1 MPEQIN
7 KIIFTTKEAYDKKVT
22 EGSLDPSAVYA
33 IDASQVA
40 TKTEVKATVDDSLD
54 KFGIEIGINKEGA
67 EFYHTPIDLAGMIR
81 EVVKAKY
88 DVPYTGAER
97 INVGN
102 GTKSLSIS
110 HVTNPN
116 TYITAIQDGTEHG
129 FVPFTIDNKLARV
142 TVPDTVDVT
151 REFELKASNVFNT
164 LHDTIKVV
172 NSSENIVI
180 EKLNQF
186 ASMID
191 TEAGVRIEPTYMDSI
206 NLYND
211 RAIYIS
217 EESQKY
223 INRFVGYQ
231 YKAVIANKSITF
243 NSDDIDA
250 MKRASKDWINNF
262 YLLIVDRT
270 FSSYVDLG
278 TGEWKDFPASV
289 SATTSKLGDY
299 FNNYALDIDTIREN
313 KVTTTMG
320 AINLDNIDT
329 ETSLEITHVSDFEK
343 SEIQSKLP
351 NAECLLLDLSGST
364 IENIADKL
372 VEINATTPLKIK
384 AIVIARGSIDDEA
397 FKKLNELTSLQVV
410 FSNSPSDHVK
420 TIDKR
425 VALITTDTYNKTMW
439 VGIKPGDGKSMSID
453 SSYNDTLTTLYNK
466 IKDKKTV
473 APPDHL

>member
-7 KIIFTTKEAYDKKVT
+7 KIIFTTKEAYDKKVA
-22 EGSLDPSAVYA
+22 EGSLDPSVVYA

-40 TKTEVKATVDDSLD
+40 TTAEVKATVDNSFD
-54 KFGIEIGINKEGA
+54 KFGLGIGINKEGA
-67 EFYHTPIDLAGMIR
+67 EFYKTPIDLAGMIKDM
-81 EVVKAKY
+81 VKTKF
-88 DVPYTGAER
+88 DVNYTGAEH

-116 TYITAIQDGTEHG
+116 IYITAIQDGTEHG

-142 TVPDTVDVT
+142 TIPDAVDVT
-151 REFELKASNVFNT
+151 KEFELKASNVFNT

-172 NSSENIVI
+172 NSSESIVI
-180 EKLNQF
+180 EKLNTF
-186 ASMID
+186 DSMID
-191 TEAGVRIEPTYMDSI
+191 TDTGVRIEPTYMPSI

-217 EESQKY
+217 EESQKN
-223 INRFVGYQ
+223 ITRFVGYQ
-231 YKAVIANKSITF
+231 YKAVIADKSITF
-243 NSDDIDA
+243 NSNDIDA
-250 MKRASKDWINNF
+250 MKRAAKEWINSF

-313 KVTTTMG
+313 KVTTTLS
-320 AINLDNIDT
+320 ALNLNNIDT
-329 ETSLEITHVSDFEK
+329 ETNLEITHVSDFEK

-364 IENIADKL
+364 IDSIADKL
-372 VEINATTPLKIK
+372 LEINAATPLKIK
-384 AIVIARGSIDDEA
+384 AIVVARGSIDDEA
-397 FKKLNELTSLQVV
+397 FKKLNELTTLQVV

-425 VALITTDTYNKTMW
+425 VALITTDSYNKTMW

-453 SSYNDTLTTLYNK
+453 SSYNNTLTTLYSK
-466 IKDKKTV
+466 IKEKKTV

>member
-67 EFYHTPIDLAGMIR
+67 EFYHTPIDLAGMIK

-88 DVPYTGAER
+88 DVPYTGAEH

-142 TVPDTVDVT
+142 TVPDAVDVT

-172 NSSENIVI
+172 NSSESIVI
-180 EKLNQF
+180 NKLNTF

-191 TEAGVRIEPTYMDSI
+191 TEAGVKIEPTYMPSI

-217 EESQKY
+217 EESQKN
-223 INRFVGYQ
+223 ITGFVGYQ
-231 YKAVIANKSITF
+231 YKAVIADKSITF

-289 SATTSKLGDY
+289 SDTTSKLGDY

-313 KVTTTMG
+313 KVTNTLSTL
-320 AINLDNIDT
+320 NLNNIDT
-329 ETSLEITHVSDFEK
+329 ETNLEITHVSDFEK

-364 IENIADKL
+364 IDSIADKL
-372 VEINATTPLKIK
+372 VEISAATPLKIK
-384 AIVIARGSIDDEA
+384 AIVVSRGSIDDEA

-439 VGIKPGDGKSMSID
+439 VSIKPGDGKSMSID

>member
-1 MPEQIN
+1 
-7 KIIFTTKEAYDKKVT
+7 
-22 EGSLDPSAVYA
+22 
-33 IDASQVA
+33 
-40 TKTEVKATVDDSLD
+40 
-54 KFGIEIGINKEGA
+54 
-67 EFYHTPIDLAGMIR
+67 MIKD
-81 EVVKAKY
+81 VVKAKY
-88 DVPYTGAER
+88 DVPYTGAEH

-102 GTKSLSIS
+102 GTKTLSIS

-142 TVPDTVDVT
+142 IVPDAVDVT
-151 REFELKASNVFNT
+151 REFELKASNVFDT

-172 NSSENIVI
+172 NSSESIVI
-180 EKLNQF
+180 DKLNQF

-191 TEAGVRIEPTYMDSI
+191 TEAGVRIEPTYMPSI

-217 EESQKY
+217 EESQKN
-223 INRFVGYQ
+223 ITGFVGYQ
-231 YKAVIANKSITF
+231 YKAVIADKSITF

-250 MKRASKDWINNF
+250 MKRADKEWINSF

-313 KVTTTMG
+313 KVTTTLS
-320 AINLDNIDT
+320 ALNLNNIDT
-329 ETSLEITHVSDFEK
+329 EAKLEITHVSDFEK
-343 SEIQSKLP
+343 TEIQSKLP

-364 IENIADKL
+364 IDTIADKL
-372 VEINATTPLKIK
+372 VEINAATPLKIK
-384 AIVIARGSIDDEA
+384 AIVVARGSIDDEA
-397 FKKLNELTSLQVV
+397 FKKLNELTILQVV

-425 VALITTDTYNKTMW
+425 VALITTDSYNKTMW

-453 SSYNDTLTTLYNK
+453 SSYNNTLTTLYSK
-466 IKDKKTV
+466 IKEKKTV

>member
-1 MPEQIN
+1 MSEQIN

-40 TKTEVKATVDDSLD
+40 TTSEVKATVDNSFD
-54 KFGIEIGINKEGA
+54 KFGLGIGINKEGA
-67 EFYHTPIDLAGMIR
+67 EFYKTPIDLAGMIKD
-81 EVVKAKY
+81 VVKAKY
-88 DVPYTGAER
+88 DVPYTGAEH

-142 TVPDTVDVT
+142 IVPDVVDVT
-151 REFELKASNVFNT
+151 REFELKASNVFDT

-172 NSSENIVI
+172 NSSESIVI
-180 EKLNQF
+180 DKLNQF

-191 TEAGVRIEPTYMDSI
+191 TEAGVRIEPTYMPSI

-217 EESQKY
+217 EESQKN
-223 INRFVGYQ
+223 ITAFVGYQ
-231 YKAVIANKSITF
+231 YKAVIADKSITF

-250 MKRASKDWINNF
+250 MKRAAKEWINSF

-313 KVTTTMG
+313 KVTTTLS
-320 AINLDNIDT
+320 ALNLNNIDT
-329 ETSLEITHVSDFEK
+329 EANLEITHVSDFEK
-343 SEIQSKLP
+343 TEIQSKLP

-364 IENIADKL
+364 IADKL
-372 VEINATTPLKIK
+372 VEINAATPLKIK
-384 AIVIARGSIDDEA
+384 AIVVARGSIDDEA
-397 FKKLNELTSLQVV
+397 FKKLNELTTLQVV

-425 VALITTDTYNKTMW
+425 VALITTDSYNKTMW
-439 VGIKPGDGKSMSID
+439 VGIKPGDDKSMSID
-453 SSYNDTLTTLYNK
+453 SSYNNTLTTLYSK
-466 IKDKKTV
+466 IKEKMTV